1 MGLWWTRILTAVP
14 GTGAAGTD
22 DGGIPVSASVVYPQR
37 VAMISMH
44 TSPLATPGVGDA
56 GGLNVYVSEVS
67 RRLGER
73 GLKVDVFTRA
83 QAPGDAPVVEVNE
96 HTRVIHVPAGPAERV
111 AKEALLDLV
120 PVFSERLDSQMSS
133 YDLIHSHYW
142 LSGMVGRRLKAA
154 HDIPLVH
161 TMHTMAKVKNATLSH
176 AQTEEPDNREQGEA
190 AIVADADVLTANSP
204 DEAAELEQH
213 YGATAEQIRIVPPGV
228 DLHTFHPCD
237 QPKNRAQL
245 GVDQD
250 ARVILFVGRIQPLK
264 APDVLIRAVA
274 EMVRRDPSRRSRL
287 QLIIIGS
294 PSGPDAE
301 WSATLTPLARDL
313 GVGELMQL
321 RPHSPRAELFRW
333 YCAAD
338 VVGVPSYNESFG
350 LVALEAQA
358 CGRPVVATAVGGLRH
373 AVSDQITGLLVA
385 GQHPAAW
392 ADGLGSVL
400 DDDLERLRMGARAA
414 AHASGFSW
422 DNTAAATLAAY
433 ALALDRPRSKS
444 SPA

>member
-1 MGLWWTRILTAVP
+1 
-14 GTGAAGTD
+14 
-22 DGGIPVSASVVYPQR
+22 VSASVVYPQR

-56 GGLNVYVSEVS
+56 GGLNVYVGEVA

-83 QAPGDAPVVEVNE
+83 QRAGDPEIVEVNE
-96 HTRVIHVPAGPAERV
+96 HTRVIHVAAGPIEPV

-120 PVFSERLDSQMSS
+120 QVFGERLDGRMDH

-142 LSGMVGRRLKAA
+142 LSGMVGRRLKVNC
-154 HDIPLVH
+154 DLPLVH
-161 TMHTMAKVKNATLSH
+161 TMHTMAKVKNAALTGD
-176 AQTEEPDNREQGEA
+176 QTEEPDDRKHGEA
-190 AIVADADVLTANSP
+190 SIVADADVLTANTV
-204 DEAAELEQH
+204 DEAAELERH
-213 YGATAEQIRIVPPGV
+213 YGASPDQIRVVPPGV

-245 GVDQD
+245 GVAQD

-264 APDVLIRAVA
+264 APDVLIRALA
-274 EMVRRDPSRRSRL
+274 ELVRGDPAGRSRL

-301 WSATLTPLARDL
+301 WSATLTPLAREL
-313 GVGELMQL
+313 GVGDLTLL

-358 CGRPVVATAVGGLRH
+358 CGRPVVATDVAGLRH
-373 AVSDQITGLLVA
+373 TVRDQVTGILVP
-385 GQHPAAW
+385 GQDPGAW
-392 ADGLGSVL
+392 AGALGALL
-400 DDDLERLRMGARAA
+400 DDDQERLRMGARAA

-433 ALALDRPRSKS
+433 ALAIDRSH
-444 SPA
+444 

>member
-1 MGLWWTRILTAVP
+1 
-14 GTGAAGTD
+14 
-22 DGGIPVSASVVYPQR
+22 

-83 QAPGDAPVVEVNE
+83 QEPGGPAVVEVNE
-96 HTRVIHVPAGPAERV
+96 HTRVIQLPAGPLGPMV
-111 AKEALLDLV
+111 KEDLLDLV
-120 PVFSERLDSQMSS
+120 HVFGERLDLRMEH

-142 LSGMVGRRLKAA
+142 LSGMVGRRLKAE
-154 HDIPLVH
+154 HGIPLVH
-161 TMHTMAKVKNATLSH
+161 TMHTMAKVKNAALSED
-176 AQTEEPDNREQGEA
+176 QSSEPDDREQGEA
-190 AIVADADVLTANSP
+190 VIVADADVLTANTA
-204 DEAAELEQH
+204 DEAAELERH
-213 YGATAEQIRIVPPGV
+213 YGATADQIRIVPPGV

-245 GVDQD
+245 GVHQD

-264 APDVLIRAVA
+264 APDVLIRAVG
-274 EMVRRDPSRRSRL
+274 ELVRRDPGRRSRL
-287 QLIIIGS
+287 RLIIIGS

-301 WSATLTPLARDL
+301 WSATLTPLAQEL
-313 GVGELMQL
+313 GVSDLVSL

-358 CGRPVVATAVGGLRH
+358 CGRPVVATDVGGLRH
-373 AVSDQITGLLVA
+373 AVLDQETGILVR
-385 GQHPAAW
+385 GQDPNAW
-392 ADGLGSVL
+392 AEALGTVL
-400 DDDLERLRMGARAA
+400 DDDPKRLRMGARAA

-433 ALALDRPRSKS
+433 ALALDRSR
-444 SPA
+444 

>member
-1 MGLWWTRILTAVP
+1 
-14 GTGAAGTD
+14 
-22 DGGIPVSASVVYPQR
+22 VSASVVYPQR

-83 QAPGDAPVVEVNE
+83 QTGNGPETVEVNE
-96 HTRVIHVPAGPAERV
+96 HTRVISLPAGPLEPMV
-111 AKEALLDLV
+111 KEDLLDLV
-120 PVFSERLDSQMSS
+120 QVFGERLDPQMEH

-142 LSGMVGRRLKAA
+142 LSGMVGRRLKAR
-154 HDIPLVH
+154 HGIPLVH
-161 TMHTMAKVKNATLSH
+161 TMHTLAKVKNAALSEE
-176 AQTEEPDNREQGEA
+176 QTSEPDDREQGEA
-190 AIVADADVLTANSP
+190 AIVADADVLTANTT
-204 DEAAELEQH
+204 DEAADLQQH
-213 YGATAEQIRIVPPGV
+213 YGATVDQLRIVPPGV

-245 GVDQD
+245 GVPQD
-250 ARVILFVGRIQPLK
+250 ARVVLFVGRIQPLK
-264 APDVLIRAVA
+264 APDVLIRAVGELA
-274 EMVRRDPSRRSRL
+274 RRDPGRRSRL

-301 WSATLTPLARDL
+301 WSATLTPLAQDL
-313 GVGELMQL
+313 GVSDVVSL

-358 CGRPVVATAVGGLRH
+358 CGRPVIATDVSGLRH
-373 AVSDQITGLLVA
+373 TVRDQVTGLLVP
-385 GQHPAAW
+385 GQDPGAW
-392 ADGLGSVL
+392 ADALSSVL
-400 DDDLERLRMGARAA
+400 DNDPERLRMGARAA
-414 AHASGFSW
+414 AHAATFSW

-433 ALALDRPRSKS
+433 ALALDRSR
-444 SPA
+444 